1 MLICCC
7 WNAVSGISSAVQA
20 IVTVALFVIAW
31 KEGKK
36 AYQKWET
43 ERIVKRSEFLAD
55 LIDKFEKDNIQ
66 SMVSLAGDST
76 DAQKW
81 LEEVLNNR
89 QKEVEAQSSFRFF
102 SYLCYLMDNK
112 LITENESG
120 LFENALKGILS
131 NEQVQ
136 EYFRIAMNDNGVVIP
151 YKNLQDY
158 AVRNHIYIY
167 AANDSS
173 DSSGGIAQGTTES
186 PTERKIIET
195 NKGKPPLTAQE
206 LSQYPVAVI
215 RINRLYRPDMKS
227 NELYDTTRGW
237 WRVNLGMA
245 NRTKYALSVAE
256 DEVKEMYAITG
267 WHKYGTAED
276 AVVVG
281 ADGRYQFDGEVV
293 KDEAI
298 RQLYVGRSIDGLFK
312 QGDAYPVRYFGIKS

>member
-136 EYFRIAMNDNGVVIP
+136 EYLRIAMNDNGVVIP

-158 AVRNHIYIY
+158 AVRNHIDML
-167 AANDSS
+167 AAKGDTDN
-173 DSSGGIAQGTTES
+173 GGSPIKES
-186 PTERKIIET
+186 TGNSIKHSNGKT
-195 NKGKPPLTAQE
+195 NAEMQPLTVEE

-215 RINRLYRPDMKS
+215 RINRLSRPDMKPK
-227 NELYDTTRGW
+227 ELYDATRGW
-237 WRVNLGMA
+237 WRVNLNMA
-245 NRTKYALSVAE
+245 SKAKYALSVAE
-256 DEVKEMYAITG
+256 GFVKEVYVITA
-267 WHKYGTAED
+267 WHKYGIAGD
-276 AVVVG
+276 VADGG
-281 ADGRYQFDGEVV
+281 ADGRYQFDGEPV
-293 KDEAI
+293 KDDSI
-298 RQLYVGRSIDGLFK
+298 RQLYVGRSIEGIFK
-312 QGDAYPVRYFGIKS
+312 QGDAYPVRYFGIKA